1 VGLINIDPTSVILIF
16 ISYLLGAV
24 PTGIIVARL
33 AKGADPRSGG
43 SGNIGATNVART
55 LGRGA
60 GIVTLLGDML
70 KGAIPVFYAMHYAS
84 LGVVVVSLVAFAAVL
99 GHLFPVYLGF
109 RGGKGVATACGV
121 FLVLSPLATLICVAV
136 FALIV
141 LVTRYVSLGS
151 MYSAITMPL
160 ALALLPGKFV
170 FAPVSLLIAML
181 IVFKHKAN
189 IKRLKEGTENRFGA
203 QKIESDAGE

>member
-1 VGLINIDPTSVILIF
+1 MINIDSTSVILIF
-16 ISYLLGAV
+16 ISYLLGSV
-24 PTGIIVARL
+24 PTGVIIAKL
-33 AKGADPRSGG
+33 AKGTDPRRSG

-60 GIVTLLGDML
+60 GVATLLGDML

-84 LGVVVVSLVAFAAVL
+84 LGVVVVSLAALAAVL

-109 RGGKGVATACGV
+109 KGGKGVATACGV
-121 FLVLSPLATLICVAV
+121 FLVLSPLATLICAVV

-160 ALALLPGKFV
+160 ALALLPGKLE
-170 FAPVSLLIAML
+170 FAPVSFLIALL
-181 IVFKHKAN
+181 IVFRHRAN
-189 IKRLKEGTENRFGA
+189 IKRLKEGTENRLGKA
-203 QKIESDAGE
+203 KVEPDTDE

>member
-1 VGLINIDPTSVILIF
+1 MYLDSTSVILIV

-33 AKGADPRSGG
+33 FGGADPRSGG
-43 SGNIGATNVART
+43 SGNIGATNVGRT

-70 KGAIPVFYAMHYAS
+70 KGALPVYYAMRYAS
-84 LGVVVVSLVAFAAVL
+84 LGVDVVSLTALAAVL
-99 GHLFPVYLGF
+99 GHIFPVYLGF
-109 RGGKGVATACGV
+109 KGGKGVATALGV
-121 FLVLSPLATLICVAV
+121 FLVISPLAALICAAV
-136 FALIV
+136 FAVIV
-141 LVTRYVSLGS
+141 FFTRYVSLGS

-160 ALALLPGKFV
+160 AMALLPGKLE
-170 FAPVSLLIAML
+170 FAPVSILIAML

-189 IKRLKEGTENRFGA
+189 IKRLMEGKENRLGTA
-203 QKIESDAGE
+203 KVEPDTDE